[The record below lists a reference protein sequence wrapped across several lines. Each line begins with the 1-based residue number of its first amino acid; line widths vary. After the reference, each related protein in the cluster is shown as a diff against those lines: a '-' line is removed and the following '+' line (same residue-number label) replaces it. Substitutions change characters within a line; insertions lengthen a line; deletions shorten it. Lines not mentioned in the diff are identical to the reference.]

1 MDDSK
6 AIPDLVVVKHREG
19 KTSEPEPSL
28 KRRVAGLQRKT
39 ISRGARD
46 GKRVGRVS
54 AQPSARSNCVRC
66 PWHLKI
72 SCQGKIFELRT
83 GDTFVVRGGVEHGA
97 SALKTR
103 WLSMSSHPCREDYL
117 T

>member
-28 KRRVAGLQRKT
+28 KRRVLAYNEKLFLAEHEMAKGWAGSVHSHPHDQ
-39 ISRGARD
+39 IVYVVHG
-46 GKRVGRVS
+46 
-54 AQPSARSNCVRC
+54 
-66 PWHLKI
+66 HLKI
-72 SCQGKIFELRT
+72 SCQGEIFELRT

-97 SALKTR
+97 SALEDSLVIDVFT
-103 WLSMSSHPCREDYL
+103 PCREDYL